1 MKRIFFLDNL
11 KAFIICLMI
20 VFHIAM
26 SYMQYA
32 PEWWYAVDKSDPQ
45 MSFTVFVV
53 WADIFIMP
61 VMFFI
66 SGYFGIMSLSRQPV
80 KKFWTSKLMR
90 IFIPW
95 VLGVIILAPAVTYL
109 IFLTRHVPL
118 PFMEFLNK
126 VFFFGPLFSHTQY
139 WFLGTLFYLYILLFV
154 VAKIK
159 PVIKEKLTPAAPGK
173 AFFLIIAI
181 LSYTLTVGA
190 YYLVGGNNDNWSK
203 VWPIFLYQPTRI
215 SLYVIYFCAGVYAW
229 RKQWFTEK
237 GFRLDP
243 TVWIPAFIFTGVFY
257 TGYALFGQLTAS
269 PVTFMVIKSAL
280 HSLFAMASV
289 FGLLALFQSKLDY
302 TNGFLKA
309 VSDNSYTMY
318 YAHMG
323 LVMLVVWALM
333 GVALPVYV
341 KYIFACILG
350 LAVTY
355 VVGRILMFLPFFA
368 IKK

>member
-1 MKRIFFLDNL
+1 M
-11 KAFIICLMI
+11 
-20 VFHIAM
+20 
-26 SYMQYA
+26 
-32 PEWWYAVDKSDPQ
+32 
-45 MSFTVFVV
+45 
-53 WADIFIMP
+53 
-61 VMFFI
+61 
-66 SGYFGIMSLSRQPV
+66 
-80 KKFWTSKLMR
+80 
-90 IFIPW
+90 
-95 VLGVIILAPAVTYL
+95 
-109 IFLTRHVPL
+109 
-118 PFMEFLNK
+118 
-126 VFFFGPLFSHTQY
+126 
-139 WFLGTLFYLYILLFV
+139 
-154 VAKIK
+154 
-159 PVIKEKLTPAAPGK
+159 
-173 AFFLIIAI
+173 IIAI

-215 SLYVIYFCAGVYAW
+215 SLYVIYFFAGVYAW

-341 KYIFACILG
+341 KYILACLLG

-355 VVGRILMFLPFFA
+355 VVGRILMFLPFFT